1 MSKYSKTK
9 LKMHLK
15 EGLEME
21 TNASAIMRGA
31 IEFSI
36 VIVALGLF
44 ALCITPLANVLIEVI
59 K

>member
-9 LKMHLK
+9 LKIHLK

-21 TNASAIMRGA
+21 TNASPIMRGA
-31 IEFSI
+31 IALSI
-36 VIVALGLF
+36 IVALGLF
-44 ALCITPLANVLIEVI
+44 ALCITPLANVLIELA

>member
-9 LKMHLK
+9 LKIHLK

-21 TNASAIMRGA
+21 TNASPIMRGA
-31 IEFSI
+31 IAI

-44 ALCITPLANVLIEVI
+44 ALCITPLANVLIELA